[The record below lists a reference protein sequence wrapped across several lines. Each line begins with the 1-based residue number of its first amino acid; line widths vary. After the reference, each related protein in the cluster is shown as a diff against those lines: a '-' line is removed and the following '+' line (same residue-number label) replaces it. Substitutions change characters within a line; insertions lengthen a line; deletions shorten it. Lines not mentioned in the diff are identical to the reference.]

1 MLPRVVAH
9 PDLLAIVAANVVMLS
24 WWGFAAILVVGR
36 KGASQTERK
45 RDVISHLGFALQ
57 CCGYL
62 LCFASHRPYFS
73 PLVQSS
79 RVGDATALILIAALA
94 IGSDWFCL
102 AEARQLGKQWALVAR
117 VVEGHELVQQG
128 PYAVVRNP
136 IYTAMFVNLIATALA
151 FSVWWGF
158 IPAAAVFLIGT
169 EIRVRSEEKLLK
181 ENFGPSFDEYA
192 RRVPALFPRFL

>member
-9 PDLLAIVAANVVMLS
+9 PDLLAIVAGNVVMLS
-24 WWGFAAILVVGR
+24 WWGFAAILVVG
-36 KGASQTERK
+36 KKAAAQTERK
-45 RDVISHLGFALQ
+45 RDLTSHLGFALQ

-62 LCFASHRPYFS
+62 LCFAFHRPYFS
-73 PLVQSS
+73 PLIQGS
-79 RVGDATALILIAALA
+79 RAGDAAMLIAIAVLA
-94 IGSDWFCL
+94 VGSDWFCL
-102 AEARQLGKQWALVAR
+102 AAARQLGKQWALVAR

-169 EIRVRSEEKLLK
+169 EIRVRSEEKLLR
-181 ENFGPSFDEYA
+181 ENFGARFEEYA
-192 RRVPALFPRFL
+192 RRVPALFPRIL